1 MRLPMITGFILAATL
16 LLGQP
21 ARAQMESREYLLLRN
36 QIDELRHQLQGL
48 QDQVGR
54 GGGSS
59 LGRPAYAP
67 PTQLQPGGNDMVA
80 QLLTRVETLEE
91 QVRQL
96 RGQIEETQNQ
106 SVRQGADLG
115 KRIDDLAFQVNPQGA
130 APGGAPNGLPPAGPG
145 VPPPAAGSSPPP
157 TVLSLAKP
165 AAQAGPPPHR
175 TPEVALQDGNAALA
189 RHDYP
194 AAEAAAQEVLAIR
207 TSPRA
212 YDAQLLLAHALYG
225 ERKFPPAA
233 IAFDDAY
240 SRNKKG
246 GHAQDALLG
255 LASALAA
262 IPEKKAAC
270 DTVARLR
277 TEFPQLRPEVR
288 EGVVAVSQRAGCH

>member
-1 MRLPMITGFILAATL
+1 MITGFILAATL

-80 QLLTRVETLEE
+80 QLLTRVETLDE

-96 RGQIEETQNQ
+96 RGQLEETQNQ

-130 APGGAPNGLPPAGPG
+130 TGGLPPAGPA
-145 VPPPAAGSSPPP
+145 VPPAAGSSPPP

-165 AAQAGPPPHR
+165 APPGGPPPHR
-175 TPEVALQDGNAALA
+175 TPEIALQEGNAALA

-277 TEFPQLRPEVR
+277 AEFPQLRPDVR
-288 EGVVAVSQRAGCH
+288 DGVVAVSQRAGCH

>member
-1 MRLPMITGFILAATL
+1 MITGFILAASV

-80 QLLTRVETLEE
+80 QLLTRVETLDE

-96 RGQIEETQNQ
+96 RGQLEETQNQ

-130 APGGAPNGLPPAGPG
+130 TGGLPPAGPA
-145 VPPPAAGSSPPP
+145 VPPAAGSSPPP

-165 AAQAGPPPHR
+165 APPGGPPPHR
-175 TPEVALQDGNAALA
+175 TPEIALQEGNAALA

-277 TEFPQLRPEVR
+277 AEFPQLRPDVR
-288 EGVVAVSQRAGCH
+288 DGVVAVSQRAGCH

>member
-1 MRLPMITGFILAATL
+1 MRLPMITGFILAASV

-80 QLLTRVETLEE
+80 QLLTRVETLDE

-96 RGQIEETQNQ
+96 RGQLEETQNQ

-130 APGGAPNGLPPAGPG
+130 TGGLPPAGPA
-145 VPPPAAGSSPPP
+145 VPPAAGSSPPP

-165 AAQAGPPPHR
+165 APPGGPPPHR
-175 TPEVALQDGNAALA
+175 TPEIALQEGNAALA

-277 TEFPQLRPEVR
+277 AEFPQLRPDVR
-288 EGVVAVSQRAGCH
+288 DGVVAVSQRAGCH

>member
-1 MRLPMITGFILAATL
+1 MRLPMITGFILAASV

-80 QLLTRVETLEE
+80 QLLTRVETLDE

-96 RGQIEETQNQ
+96 RGQVEETQNQ

-130 APGGAPNGLPPAGPG
+130 TGGLPPAGPA
-145 VPPPAAGSSPPP
+145 VPPAAGSSPPP

-165 AAQAGPPPHR
+165 APPGGPPPHR
-175 TPEVALQDGNAALA
+175 TPEIALQEGNAALA

-277 TEFPQLRPEVR
+277 AEFPQLRPDVR
-288 EGVVAVSQRAGCH
+288 DGVVAVSQRAGCH